1 MIQIYHFTFA
11 SEMYFPTN
19 TSRVFY
25 VKTTWK
31 RPFACRFNVEYMWC
45 ICRIRALLNIFDGAL
60 LQKQLSSFN
69 NELFW
74 QKVPILDKF
83 LRMAMFIDLK
93 ILENMINSVNMNK
106 DTKSNLF
113 TWDHFYRSCKHLIY
127 CPNLVHF
134 HDCMSSFFS
143 FSFFHRSY
151 TEFTNHRLTL
161 NEFLNKSTH
170 RFLCCSFAARFFFF
184 ASVFLSLGP
193 SLEAS
198 ARLARLLLAGVV
210 HV

>member
-1 MIQIYHFTFA
+1 
-11 SEMYFPTN
+11 
-19 TSRVFY
+19 
-25 VKTTWK
+25 
-31 RPFACRFNVEYMWC
+31 
-45 ICRIRALLNIFDGAL
+45 
-60 LQKQLSSFN
+60 
-69 NELFW
+69 
-74 QKVPILDKF
+74 
-83 LRMAMFIDLK
+83 MFIDLK

-134 HDCMSSFFS
+134 HNCMSSFFS

-170 RFLCCSFAARFFFF
+170 RFLCCSFGLKASNKFSCIRSVSFRVKHITFAKVIFFT
-184 ASVFLSLGP
+184 SSCC
-193 SLEAS
+193 S
-198 ARLARLLLAGVV
+198 AEN
-210 HV
+210 